1 MTVGGP
7 ADAACGRWQTRW
19 TWADNASN
27 DAQRRDVDV
36 DRAVARQFA
45 ARARQEAV
53 ARNRN
58 GDFEGARKAV
68 AGVARRIRKYAGR
81 DVVMRALLREL
92 ETEAEQ
98 FNAPMAPAALKSVHF
113 MAANEARS
121 RDAMGRSLRSR

>member
-1 MTVGGP
+1 MVEGLH
-7 ADAACGRWQTRW
+7 RL
-19 TWADNASN
+19 
-27 DAQRRDVDV
+27 
-36 DRAVARQFA
+36 AVNNARQFA

-92 ETEAEQ
+92 EAEAEQ
-98 FNAPMAPAALKSVHF
+98 FNAPMAPAMLKEVHF
-113 MAANEARS
+113 ASANMARS
-121 RDAMGRSLRSR
+121 RDMSGRAMRSR